1 MPKGQGRPAQGGHR
15 KLLRALQRS
24 QALASEM
31 RASDVPSTMH
41 RGYEYE
47 RDNRKMLDQLGRQ
60 TDADFR
66 FRQQQ
71 AERERKMIE
80 NEKRRRAEPDH
91 ETSSMVKAGRRRG
104 VRKLYKV

>member
-15 KLLRALQRS
+15 KLLRALQSSNR
-24 QALASEM
+24 QAARF
-31 RASDVPSTMH
+31 RADPDPYIMH
-41 RGYEYE
+41 MGYDIEKQ
-47 RDNRKMLDQLGRQ
+47 NRPELQQLGRQ
-60 TDADFR
+60 TDADFK

-71 AERERKMIE
+71 AERERKAIE